1 LNTFFFNLKALNT
14 LFSDICILK
23 NIRHTTLTQKERQN
37 YQRKQSSLTR
47 VEIETKPIYI
57 MDNKKPVPI
66 CPVPPTLKEL
76 LKKQKELEM
85 QEKEKF
91 FKP

>member
-1 LNTFFFNLKALNT
+1 MRY
-14 LFSDICILK
+14 I
-23 NIRHTTLTQKERQN
+23 TLTQKERQN
-37 YQRKQSSLTR
+37 YQRKQASLTR
-47 VEIETKPIYI
+47 VEIETKPIYL

>member
-1 LNTFFFNLKALNT
+1 
-14 LFSDICILK
+14 
-23 NIRHTTLTQKERQN
+23 
-37 YQRKQSSLTR
+37 
-47 VEIETKPIYI
+47 
-57 MDNKKPVPI
+57 MDNKKPVPM

-76 LKKQKELEM
+76 LKKQKQLEM